1 MSKNAYCEAEYKVS
15 VDCMVSV
22 FLVIYLS
29 IYLSI
34 YLFFVKKFH
43 NQTLLNLV
51 KRLGGTLIMNRLY
64 KLLLSLILS
73 PIFYF
78 VFLKI
83 YILLFCV

>member
-1 MSKNAYCEAEYKVS
+1 MHIVKPNTKYQLTSW
-15 VDCMVSV
+15 
-22 FLVIYLS
+22 FLFFSYLS

-34 YLFFVKKFH
+34 YLFIVKKFH